1 MFVTKRCDVTI
12 LRFRNS
18 GIGRKKK
25 RVTKNCCLPLGVSRL
40 AEPSV
45 LMRGSSLAAHGKS
58 AFFFP
63 IQSDEIAR
71 MPRTREHLQCTG
83 PPVSLLDFIDSES
96 VRMLKIGLST

>member
-1 MFVTKRCDVTI
+1 MVEK
-12 LRFRNS
+12 S
-18 GIGRKKK
+18 K
-25 RVTKNCCLPLGVSRL
+25 RVTKKCCLPLGVSRL

-45 LMRGSSLAAHGKS
+45 LMRGSSLAADGKS

-63 IQSDEIAR
+63 DPIGRDRSNAAHAR
-71 MPRTREHLQCTG
+71 TLAMHR